1 MPKFPPLEGE
11 KEILVLRE
19 KQLKKKIFE
28 ETIKTQVGT
37 KLAMDEEKTD
47 ILEMEGL
54 KN

>member
-1 MPKFPPLEGE
+1 MRKFPPLEGE
-11 KEILVLRE
+11 KRNISFKRE
-19 KQLKKKIFE
+19 TIKKIFE

>member
-1 MPKFPPLEGE
+1 MRKFPPLEGE

-19 KQLKKKIFE
+19 KQLKKSS

>member
-1 MPKFPPLEGE
+1 M
-11 KEILVLRE
+11 LVLRE
-19 KQLKKKIFE
+19 KQLKKIFE

-47 ILEMEGL
+47 TLEMEGL

>member
-1 MPKFPPLEGE
+1 MRKFPPLEGE

-19 KQLKKKIFE
+19 KQLKKIFE

-37 KLAMDEEKTD
+37 KLTMDEEKTE